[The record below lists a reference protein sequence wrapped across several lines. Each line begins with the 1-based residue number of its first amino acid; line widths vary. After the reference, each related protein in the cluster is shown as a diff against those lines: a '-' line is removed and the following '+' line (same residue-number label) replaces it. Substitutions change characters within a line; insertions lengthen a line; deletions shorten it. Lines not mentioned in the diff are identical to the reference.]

1 MLSHLVRR
9 LLAVIPT
16 LMGVA
21 VVVFALIRLIPGDP
35 AEVLLG
41 GFATPERVAAVR
53 RDLGLDRPLPVQF
66 GVWAKE
72 LATGNL
78 GRSIMSQAP
87 VTQEIWSRFPA
98 TLELTLL
105 STCFALAVGISLGVV
120 SATAHNTRLDLLLT
134 VVSVLGMSMP
144 IFWLGLML
152 LYVLGVWL
160 MLLPISGRLDLAI
173 SLPRITGL
181 VLVDSL
187 IQGNWAALADGLKHL
202 VLPAFTLSVIPI
214 ATVAR
219 MTRTSMVEVL
229 RQDYIS
235 VARAKGLI
243 ERVVLGRHA
252 LKNALIPVITVA
264 GTRFGMQLAGAV
276 LVEVVYGWPG
286 VGRLIFDAIQK
297 RDYPI
302 IQGAI
307 LFIACMF
314 VLINLL
320 TDLLYAV
327 VDPRI
332 RLE

>member
-1 MLSHLVRR
+1 VLRYIVQR

-16 LMGVA
+16 LIGVA
-21 VVVFALIRLIPGDP
+21 VVVFTLIRLIPGDP
-35 AEVLLG
+35 AEVMLG
-41 GFATPERVAAVR
+41 GFATPERVATLR
-53 RDLGLDRPLPVQF
+53 RDLGLDQPILLQF
-66 GVWAKE
+66 GVWTRE
-72 LATGNL
+72 LVTGNL
-78 GRSIMSQAP
+78 GRSIMSQSP

-98 TLELTLL
+98 TLELTVL
-105 STCFALAVGISLGVV
+105 STCFALAVGITLGVV
-120 SATAHNTRLDLLLT
+120 SATAHNTRLDLVT
-134 VVSVLGMSMP
+134 TIVSVLGMSIP
-144 IFWLGLML
+144 VFWLGLML

-160 MLLPISGRLDLAI
+160 RVLPISGRLDLSIA
-173 SLPRITGL
+173 LPRITGL
-181 VLVDSL
+181 VLADSL
-187 IQGNWAALADGLKHL
+187 IQCNWPALADGLKHL
-202 VLPAFTLSVIPI
+202 VLPAFTLAVIPI
-214 ATVAR
+214 ATISR

-235 VARAKGLI
+235 VARAKGLV

-302 IQGAI
+302 IQGAV

-332 RLE
+332 RFE

>member
-1 MLSHLVRR
+1 
-9 LLAVIPT
+9 LLAVVPT
-16 LMGVA
+16 LIGVA
-21 VVVFALIRLIPGDP
+21 VVVFTLVRLIPGDP
-35 AEVLLG
+35 AEVMLG
-41 GFATPERVAAVR
+41 GFATPDRVAALR
-53 RDLGLDRPLPVQF
+53 RDLGLDQSIPIQF
-66 GVWAKE
+66 GIWARE
-72 LATGNL
+72 LVGGNL
-78 GRSIMSQAP
+78 GRSIMSQSP
-87 VTQEIWSRFPA
+87 VSHEIWSRFPA
-98 TLELTLL
+98 TLELTLI
-105 STCFALAVGISLGVV
+105 STAFALLVGTALGVI
-120 SATAHNTRLDLLLT
+120 SATAHNTRLDLAT
-134 VVSVLGMSMP
+134 TIVSVLGMSMP

-160 MLLPISGRLDLAI
+160 GALPISGRLDLTI
-173 SLPRITGL
+173 VLPRITGL
-181 VLVDSL
+181 ILVDSL
-187 IQGNWAALADGLKHL
+187 LQRHWAALADGLQHL
-202 VLPAFTLSVIPI
+202 LLPAFTLAVIPI
-214 ATVAR
+214 ATVSR

-229 RQDYIS
+229 RQDYIT
-235 VARAKGLI
+235 VARAKGLV

-286 VGRLIFDAIQK
+286 IGRLVFDAIQK

-302 IQGAI
+302 IQGTV
-307 LFIACMF
+307 LFIALMF